1 MSCSRSKV
9 EPIFTTARTTSSC
22 KIQEGIYEIKL
33 EYEAPA
39 TCLPVRPGQ
48 FFMLRREPS
57 QVLLARPISVYW
69 AKKIATSQNGKE
81 TWQLTFLI
89 LLKGQGT
96 QELCS
101 VTEGDKIALIGPL
114 GNTFPT
120 PEPSEKLCVVG
131 GGIGVAPVA
140 GFAASLPAKSY
151 DFYAGF
157 KTGSY
162 GLEKIQAAKLVVTSD
177 DGSCGVKGMIPQ
189 VLDADTLKE
198 EGYKAVYACGPE
210 PLLAYIK
217 KICGQAAIPCYL
229 SMESAMACGMGACLG
244 CTIATTEGNK
254 RCCAEGPVFP
264 GEILLFPEKKA
275 PAKPATKPSVEVCS
289 DSKTTAASLG
299 GGTPPRSAGSQSSF
313 GGQPD
318 LSVTIAGVKFANPVI
333 AASGTFG
340 YGNEY
345 ESILEVNRLGG
356 ICSKGL
362 TYEGRPG
369 NGGVRLKETAG
380 GIINSIGLEN
390 PGIPHFVEHQLAQMK
405 KLAPVTIAN
414 LSGSTI
420 ESYVEGAKL
429 LAQAAVPM
437 IELNISCP
445 NVKAGGMAF
454 GLECNAAASVT
465 AAVREAAPKVPLMV
479 KLSPN
484 APDLIAVA
492 DSVRKAGADAI
503 SLINTVQA
511 MSIDINTGRPLFD
524 NIRAGLSG
532 PAVKPI
538 ALRMVYDLVQ
548 YMNKLPEQER
558 IPVVGL
564 GGISCWQDAVEFIMA
579 GASAIQV
586 GTATFANPR
595 CMTEI
600 IDGLATFMKERGY
613 QSLED
618 FRGLAQAQ
626 LAEHIEL
633 ATTINQR
640 KDVPSSAYIPFEDVL
655 KKAGLSTDEL

>member
-1 MSCSRSKV
+1 MSCSAI
-9 EPIFTTARTTSSC
+9 EPLFTHAETLSC
-22 KIQEGIYEIKL
+22 KEIQPNIYEVKL
-33 EYEAPA
+33 AYNPSVKSENDGIVHLVE
-39 TCLPVRPGQ
+39 PGQ

-69 AKKIATSQNGKE
+69 AEVVEQQ
-81 TWQLTFLI
+81 WQVTFLI

-101 VTEGDKIALIGPL
+101 LAAGDKVSIIGPL
-114 GNTFPT
+114 GNTFPR
-120 PEPSEKLCVVG
+120 PDSVVSKDGAGVKVCVVG

-140 GFAASLPAKSY
+140 GFAATLPENSY

-157 KTGSY
+157 KSGSY
-162 GLEKIQAAKLVVTSD
+162 GLEKLKANKLVVTTD

-189 VLDADTLKE
+189 VLDAAALKNA
-198 EGYKAVYACGPE
+198 GYQVVYSCGPE
-210 PLLAYIK
+210 PLLAYVQE
-217 KICGQAAIPCYL
+217 ICGEAGIPCYL

-244 CTIATTEGNK
+244 CTIATTEGNR
-254 RCCAEGPVFP
+254 RCCADGPVFP
-264 GEILLFPEKKA
+264 GEILLFQKKA
-275 PAKPATKPSVEVCS
+275 PAKKLVVEGKS
-289 DSKTTAASLG
+289 AS
-299 GGTPPRSAGSQSSF
+299 SAEC
-313 GGQPD
+313 QPD
-318 LSVTIAGVKFANPVI
+318 LSVNIAGVDFANPVI

-340 YGNEY
+340 YGSEY
-345 ESILEVNRLGG
+345 QPILAVNRLGG

-362 TYEGRPG
+362 TLEGRPG
-369 NGGVRLKETAG
+369 NGGIRLKETAG

-390 PGIPHFVEHQLAQMK
+390 PGIKHFVEHELAQMK

-454 GLECNAAASVT
+454 GLECNAASAVT
-465 AAVREAAPKVPLMV
+465 AAVREAAPNIPLMV

-484 APDLIAVA
+484 APDLLGVA
-492 DSVRKAGADAI
+492 DAVRQAGADAL

-511 MSIDINTGRPLFD
+511 MSIDIYKGRPLFD
-524 NIRAGLSG
+524 NVRAGLSG
-532 PAVKPI
+532 PAVKPL
-538 ALRMVYDLVQ
+538 ALRMVFDLVQ
-548 YMNKLPEQER
+548 YMNKLPESQR

-600 IDGLATFMKERGY
+600 IDGLAAFMKERGY
-613 QSLED
+613 QKLDD
-618 FRGLAQAQ
+618 FRGLAQ
-626 LAEHIEL
+626 L
-633 ATTINQR
+633 
-640 KDVPSSAYIPFEDVL
+640 
-655 KKAGLSTDEL
+655 

>member
-1 MSCSRSKV
+1 MSCSAI
-9 EPIFTTARTTSSC
+9 EPLFTHAQTLSC
-22 KIQEGIYEIKL
+22 KEIQPNIYEVKL
-33 EYEAPA
+33 AYNPSVKSENDGIVHLVE
-39 TCLPVRPGQ
+39 PGQ

-69 AKKIATSQNGKE
+69 AEVVEQQ
-81 TWQLTFLI
+81 WQVTFLI

-96 QELCS
+96 LELCS
-101 VTEGDKIALIGPL
+101 LAAGDKVSIIGPL
-114 GNTFPT
+114 GNTFPR
-120 PEPSEKLCVVG
+120 PSSIVSKDGAGVKVCVVG

-140 GFAASLPAKSY
+140 GFAATLPENSY

-157 KTGSY
+157 KSGSY
-162 GLEKIQAAKLVVTSD
+162 GLEKLKANKLVVTTD

-189 VLDADTLKE
+189 VLDAAALKNA
-198 EGYKAVYACGPE
+198 GYQVVYSCGPE
-210 PLLAYIK
+210 PLLAYVQE
-217 KICGQAAIPCYL
+217 ICGEAGIPCYL

-244 CTIATTEGNK
+244 CTIATSEGNR
-254 RCCAEGPVFP
+254 RCCADGPVFP
-264 GEILLFPEKKA
+264 GEILLFQKKA
-275 PAKPATKPSVEVCS
+275 PAKKLVVEGKATPSADC
-289 DSKTTAASLG
+289 
-299 GGTPPRSAGSQSSF
+299 
-313 GGQPD
+313 QPD
-318 LSVTIAGVKFANPVI
+318 LSVNIAGVDFANPVI

-340 YGNEY
+340 YGSEY
-345 ESILEVNRLGG
+345 QPILAVNRLGG

-362 TYEGRPG
+362 TLEGRPG
-369 NGGVRLKETAG
+369 NGGIRLKETAG

-390 PGIPHFVEHQLAQMK
+390 PGIKHFVEHELAQMK

-454 GLECNAAASVT
+454 GLECNAASAVT
-465 AAVREAAPKVPLMV
+465 AAVREAAPNIPLMV

-484 APDLIAVA
+484 APDLLGVA
-492 DSVRKAGADAI
+492 DAVRQAGADAL

-511 MSIDINTGRPLFD
+511 MSIDIYKGRPLFD
-524 NIRAGLSG
+524 NVRAGLSG
-532 PAVKPI
+532 PAVKPL
-538 ALRMVYDLVQ
+538 ALRMVFDLVQ
-548 YMNKLPEQER
+548 YMNKLPESQR

-586 GTATFANPR
+586 GTATFANPH

-600 IDGLATFMKERGY
+600 IDGLAAFMKERGY
-613 QSLED
+613 QKLDD
-618 FRGLAQAQ
+618 FRGLAQ
-626 LAEHIEL
+626 L
-633 ATTINQR
+633 
-640 KDVPSSAYIPFEDVL
+640 
-655 KKAGLSTDEL
+655 

>member
-1 MSCSRSKV
+1 MSCSAI
-9 EPIFTTARTTSSC
+9 EPLFTHAQTLSC
-22 KIQEGIYEIKL
+22 KEIQPNIYEVKL
-33 EYEAPA
+33 AYNPSVKSENDGIVHLVE
-39 TCLPVRPGQ
+39 PGQ

-69 AKKIATSQNGKE
+69 AEVVEQQ
-81 TWQLTFLI
+81 WQVTFLI

-101 VTEGDKIALIGPL
+101 LAAGDKVSVIGPL
-114 GNTFPT
+114 GNTFPR
-120 PEPSEKLCVVG
+120 PDSVVSKDGAGVKVCVVG

-140 GFAASLPAKSY
+140 GFAATLPENSY

-157 KTGSY
+157 KSGSY
-162 GLEKIQAAKLVVTSD
+162 GLEKLKANKLVVTTD

-189 VLDADTLKE
+189 VLDAAALKNA
-198 EGYKAVYACGPE
+198 GYQVVYSCGPE
-210 PLLAYIK
+210 PLLAYVQE
-217 KICGQAAIPCYL
+217 ICGEAGIPCYQ

-244 CTIATTEGNK
+244 CTIATSEGNR
-254 RCCAEGPVFP
+254 RCCADGPVFP
-264 GEILLFPEKKA
+264 GEILLFQKKA
-275 PAKPATKPSVEVCS
+275 PAKKLVVEGKSIPSADC
-289 DSKTTAASLG
+289 
-299 GGTPPRSAGSQSSF
+299 
-313 GGQPD
+313 QPD
-318 LSVTIAGVKFANPVI
+318 LSVNIAGVDFANPVI

-340 YGNEY
+340 YGSEY
-345 ESILEVNRLGG
+345 QPILAVNRLGG

-362 TYEGRPG
+362 TLEGRPG
-369 NGGVRLKETAG
+369 NGGIRLKETAG

-390 PGIPHFVEHQLAQMK
+390 PGIKHFVEHELAQMK

-454 GLECNAAASVT
+454 GLECNAASAVT
-465 AAVREAAPKVPLMV
+465 AAVREAAPNIPLMV

-484 APDLIAVA
+484 APDLLGVA
-492 DSVRKAGADAI
+492 DAVRQAGADAL

-511 MSIDINTGRPLFD
+511 MSIDIYKGRPLFD
-524 NIRAGLSG
+524 NVRAGLSG
-532 PAVKPI
+532 PAVKPL
-538 ALRMVYDLVQ
+538 ALRMVFDLVQ
-548 YMNKLPEQER
+548 YMNKLPESQR

-600 IDGLATFMKERGY
+600 IDGLAAFMKERGY
-613 QSLED
+613 QKLDD
-618 FRGLAQAQ
+618 FRGLAQ
-626 LAEHIEL
+626 L
-633 ATTINQR
+633 
-640 KDVPSSAYIPFEDVL
+640 
-655 KKAGLSTDEL
+655 

>member
-1 MSCSRSKV
+1 MSCSAI
-9 EPIFTTARTTSSC
+9 EPLFTHAKTLSC
-22 KIQEGIYEIKL
+22 KKIQPNIYEVKL
-33 EYEAPA
+33 AYNPSVKSENDGIVHLVE
-39 TCLPVRPGQ
+39 PGQ

-69 AKKIATSQNGKE
+69 AEVVEQQ
-81 TWQLTFLI
+81 WQVTFLI

-101 VTEGDKIALIGPL
+101 LAAGDKVSVIGPL
-114 GNTFPT
+114 GNTFPR
-120 PEPSEKLCVVG
+120 PDSVVSKDGAGVKVCVVG

-140 GFAASLPAKSY
+140 GFAATLPENSY

-157 KTGSY
+157 KSGSY
-162 GLEKIQAAKLVVTSD
+162 GLEKLKANKLVVTTD

-189 VLDADTLKE
+189 VLDAAALKNA
-198 EGYKAVYACGPE
+198 GYQVVYSCGPE
-210 PLLAYIK
+210 PLLAYVQE
-217 KICGQAAIPCYL
+217 ICGEAGIPCYL

-244 CTIATTEGNK
+244 CTIATTEGNR
-254 RCCAEGPVFP
+254 RCCADGPVFP
-264 GEILLFPEKKA
+264 GEILLFQKKA
-275 PAKPATKPSVEVCS
+275 PTKKLVVEGKS
-289 DSKTTAASLG
+289 AS
-299 GGTPPRSAGSQSSF
+299 SADC
-313 GGQPD
+313 QPD
-318 LSVTIAGVKFANPVI
+318 LSVNIAGVDFANPVI

-340 YGNEY
+340 YGSEY
-345 ESILEVNRLGG
+345 QPILAVNRLGG

-362 TYEGRPG
+362 TLEGRPG
-369 NGGVRLKETAG
+369 NGGIRLKETAG

-390 PGIPHFVEHQLAQMK
+390 PGIKHFVEHELAQMK

-454 GLECNAAASVT
+454 GLECNAASAVT
-465 AAVREAAPKVPLMV
+465 AAVREAAPNIPLMV

-484 APDLIAVA
+484 APDLIGVA
-492 DSVRKAGADAI
+492 DAVRQAGADAL

-511 MSIDINTGRPLFD
+511 MSIDIYKGRPLFD
-524 NIRAGLSG
+524 NVRAGLSG
-532 PAVKPI
+532 PAVKPL
-538 ALRMVYDLVQ
+538 ALRMVFDLVQ
-548 YMNKLPEQER
+548 YMNKLPESQR

-600 IDGLATFMKERGY
+600 IDGLAAFMKERGY
-613 QSLED
+613 QKLDD
-618 FRGLAQAQ
+618 FRGLAQ
-626 LAEHIEL
+626 L
-633 ATTINQR
+633 
-640 KDVPSSAYIPFEDVL
+640 
-655 KKAGLSTDEL
+655 

>member
-1 MSCSRSKV
+1 MSCSAI
-9 EPIFTTARTTSSC
+9 EPLFTHAQTLSC
-22 KIQEGIYEIKL
+22 KEIQPNIYEVKL
-33 EYEAPA
+33 AYNPSVKSENDGIVHLVE
-39 TCLPVRPGQ
+39 PGQ

-69 AKKIATSQNGKE
+69 AEVVEQQ
-81 TWQLTFLI
+81 WQVTFLI

-101 VTEGDKIALIGPL
+101 LAAGDKVSIIGPL
-114 GNTFPT
+114 GNTFPR
-120 PEPSEKLCVVG
+120 PSSIVSKDGAGVKVCVVG

-140 GFAASLPAKSY
+140 GFAATLPENSY

-157 KTGSY
+157 KSGSY
-162 GLEKIQAAKLVVTSD
+162 GLEKLKANKLVVTTD

-189 VLDADTLKE
+189 VLDADALKNA
-198 EGYKAVYACGPE
+198 GYQVVYSCGPE
-210 PLLAYIK
+210 PLLAYVQE
-217 KICGQAAIPCYL
+217 ICGEAGIPCYL

-244 CTIATTEGNK
+244 CTIATTQGNR
-254 RCCAEGPVFP
+254 RCCADGPVFP
-264 GEILLFPEKKA
+264 GEILLFQKKA
-275 PAKPATKPSVEVCS
+275 PTKKLVVEG
-289 DSKTTAASLG
+289 KAIL
-299 GGTPPRSAGSQSSF
+299 SADC
-313 GGQPD
+313 QPD
-318 LSVTIAGVKFANPVI
+318 LSVNIAGVDFANPVI

-340 YGNEY
+340 YGSEY
-345 ESILEVNRLGG
+345 QPILAVNRLGG

-362 TYEGRPG
+362 TLEGRPG
-369 NGGVRLKETAG
+369 NGGIRLKETAG

-390 PGIPHFVEHQLAQMK
+390 PGIKHFVEHELAQMK

-420 ESYVEGAKL
+420 ESYVEGATL

-454 GLECNAAASVT
+454 GLECNAASAVT
-465 AAVREAAPKVPLMV
+465 AAVREAAPNIPLMV

-484 APDLIAVA
+484 APDLLGVA
-492 DSVRKAGADAI
+492 DAVRQAGADAL

-511 MSIDINTGRPLFD
+511 MSIDIYKGRPLFE
-524 NIRAGLSG
+524 NVRAGLSG
-532 PAVKPI
+532 PAVKPL
-538 ALRMVYDLVQ
+538 ALRMVFDLVQ
-548 YMNKLPEQER
+548 YMNKLPESQR

-600 IDGLATFMKERGY
+600 IDGLVAFMKDRGY
-613 QSLED
+613 QKLDD
-618 FRGLAQAQ
+618 FRGLAQ
-626 LAEHIEL
+626 L
-633 ATTINQR
+633 
-640 KDVPSSAYIPFEDVL
+640 
-655 KKAGLSTDEL
+655 

>member
-1 MSCSRSKV
+1 MSCSAI
-9 EPIFTTARTTSSC
+9 EPLFTHAQTLSC
-22 KIQEGIYEIKL
+22 KEIQPNIYE
-33 EYEAPA
+33 
-39 TCLPVRPGQ
+39 VRLAYNPSVKSENDGIVHLVEPGQ

-69 AKKIATSQNGKE
+69 AEVVEQQ
-81 TWQLTFLI
+81 WQVTFLI

-101 VTEGDKIALIGPL
+101 LAAGDQVSVIGPL
-114 GNTFPT
+114 GNTFPR
-120 PEPSEKLCVVG
+120 PDSVVSKDGAGVKVCVVG

-140 GFAASLPAKSY
+140 GFAATLPENSY

-157 KTGSY
+157 KSGSY
-162 GLEKIQAAKLVVTSD
+162 GLEKLKANKLVVTTD

-189 VLDADTLKE
+189 VLDAAALKNA
-198 EGYKAVYACGPE
+198 GYQVVYSCGPE
-210 PLLAYIK
+210 PLLAYVQE
-217 KICGQAAIPCYL
+217 ICRETGIPCYL

-244 CTIATTEGNK
+244 CTIATTEGNR
-254 RCCAEGPVFP
+254 RCCADGPVFP
-264 GEILLFPEKKA
+264 GEILLFQKKA
-275 PAKPATKPSVEVCS
+275 PTKKLVVEGKATPSADC
-289 DSKTTAASLG
+289 
-299 GGTPPRSAGSQSSF
+299 
-313 GGQPD
+313 QPD
-318 LSVTIAGVKFANPVI
+318 LSVNIAGVDFANPVI

-340 YGNEY
+340 YGSEY
-345 ESILEVNRLGG
+345 QPILAVNRLGG

-362 TYEGRPG
+362 TLEGRPG
-369 NGGVRLKETAG
+369 NGGIRLKETAG

-390 PGIPHFVEHQLAQMK
+390 PGIKHFVEHELAQMK

-454 GLECNAAASVT
+454 GLECNAASAVT
-465 AAVREAAPKVPLMV
+465 AAVREAAPNIPLMV

-484 APDLIAVA
+484 APDLIGVA
-492 DSVRKAGADAI
+492 DAVRQAGADAL

-511 MSIDINTGRPLFD
+511 MSIDIYKGRPLFD
-524 NIRAGLSG
+524 NVRAGLSG
-532 PAVKPI
+532 PAVKPL
-538 ALRMVYDLVQ
+538 ALRMVFDLVQ
-548 YMNKLPEQER
+548 YMNKLPESQR

-600 IDGLATFMKERGY
+600 IDGLAAFMKERGY
-613 QSLED
+613 QKLDD
-618 FRGLAQAQ
+618 FRGLAQ
-626 LAEHIEL
+626 L
-633 ATTINQR
+633 
-640 KDVPSSAYIPFEDVL
+640 
-655 KKAGLSTDEL
+655 

>member
-1 MSCSRSKV
+1 MSCSAI
-9 EPIFTTARTTSSC
+9 EPLFTHAQTLSC
-22 KIQEGIYEIKL
+22 KEIQPNIYEVKL
-33 EYEAPA
+33 AYNPSVKSENDGIVHSVE
-39 TCLPVRPGQ
+39 PGQ

-69 AKKIATSQNGKE
+69 AEVVEQQ
-81 TWQLTFLI
+81 WQVTFLI

-101 VTEGDKIALIGPL
+101 LAAGDKVSVIGPL
-114 GNTFPT
+114 GNTFPR
-120 PEPSEKLCVVG
+120 PDSVVSKDGAGVKVCVVG

-140 GFAASLPAKSY
+140 GFAATLPENSY

-157 KTGSY
+157 KSGSY
-162 GLEKIQAAKLVVTSD
+162 GLEKLKANKLVVTTD

-189 VLDADTLKE
+189 VLDAAALKNA
-198 EGYKAVYACGPE
+198 GYQVVYSCGPE
-210 PLLAYIK
+210 PLLAYVQE
-217 KICGQAAIPCYL
+217 ICGEAGIPCYL

-244 CTIATTEGNK
+244 CTIATTQGNR
-254 RCCAEGPVFP
+254 RCCADGPVFP
-264 GEILLFPEKKA
+264 GEILLFQKKA
-275 PAKPATKPSVEVCS
+275 PAKKLVVEGKATPSADC
-289 DSKTTAASLG
+289 
-299 GGTPPRSAGSQSSF
+299 
-313 GGQPD
+313 QPD
-318 LSVTIAGVKFANPVI
+318 LSVNIAGVDFANPVI

-340 YGNEY
+340 YGSEY
-345 ESILEVNRLGG
+345 QPILAVNRLGG

-362 TYEGRPG
+362 TLEGRPG
-369 NGGVRLKETAG
+369 NGGIRLKETAG

-390 PGIPHFVEHQLAQMK
+390 PGIKHFVEHELAQMK

-429 LAQAAVPM
+429 LAQASVPM

-454 GLECNAAASVT
+454 GLECNAASAVT
-465 AAVREAAPKVPLMV
+465 AAVREAAPNIPLMV

-484 APDLIAVA
+484 APDLLGVA
-492 DSVRKAGADAI
+492 DAVRQAGADAL

-511 MSIDINTGRPLFD
+511 MSIDIYKGRPLFD
-524 NIRAGLSG
+524 NVRAGLSG
-532 PAVKPI
+532 PAVKPL
-538 ALRMVYDLVQ
+538 ALRMVFDLVQ
-548 YMNKLPEQER
+548 YMNKLPESQR

-600 IDGLATFMKERGY
+600 IDGLAAFMKERGY
-613 QSLED
+613 QKLDD
-618 FRGLAQAQ
+618 FRGLAQ
-626 LAEHIEL
+626 L
-633 ATTINQR
+633 
-640 KDVPSSAYIPFEDVL
+640 
-655 KKAGLSTDEL
+655 